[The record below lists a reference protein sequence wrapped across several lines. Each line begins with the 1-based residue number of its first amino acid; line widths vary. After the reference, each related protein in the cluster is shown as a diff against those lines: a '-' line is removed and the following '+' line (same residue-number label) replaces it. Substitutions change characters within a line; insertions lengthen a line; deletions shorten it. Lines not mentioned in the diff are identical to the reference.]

1 MERMTTPL
9 DEIAADFRDAAP
21 ADRLQLLLEFSD
33 ELPDLPERYADAPE
47 KLEQVHECQSPLF
60 LAVEVGSEEGVAVE
74 DQPVSLF
81 FSAPPEAPTTRG
93 FAGILHEGLNG
104 LSVAEVLAIDDHAPM
119 NFGLAE
125 VVSPLRLRGMVA
137 MLSRIKRQVR
147 LRTAAGSDA
156 GLGD

>member
-1 MERMTTPL
+1 MSSPL
-9 DEIAADFRDAAP
+9 AEIAADFKDATP
-21 ADRLQLLLEFSD
+21 KDRLQLLLEFSD

-60 LAVEVGSEEGVAVE
+60 LAVEVAEEPEIATE
-74 DQPVSLF
+74 DQRVAIF

-104 LSVAEVLAIDDHAPM
+104 LTVAEVLDTPDQAPM
-119 NFGLAE
+119 DFGLAE
-125 VVSPLRLRGMVA
+125 VVSPLRMRGMVA

-147 LRTAAGSDA
+147 LRTAPAGALPS
-156 GLGD
+156 